1 MVFCRWLQLEF
12 STTAAE
18 HLEMKMDPANHHQD
32 AALEKD
38 HQTSITIQK
47 HFLDFPFLP
56 GALLD
61 AEKCTQVY
69 CQSLY
74 SREPI
79 IARDTKLPLLTQV
92 TQENGAL

>member
-1 MVFCRWLQLEF
+1 M
-12 STTAAE
+12 TAAE

-92 TQENGAL
+92 TQ